1 MKNIALAF
9 ALVGLLAPAAAA
21 PASAQG
27 IGGMLGKAKKTVD
40 KADQAKKEADKVK
53 GLVISEKDERR
64 IGEKISAA
72 LIDRFGVYQD
82 KDVTKYVSLVG
93 SVLAQASSRPNL
105 EWEFIVLDTDGVNA
119 YAAPGGLVHITRGAL
134 GLIKNEAELAGVLG
148 HEITHVTAKHTI
160 NTIQDQNR
168 KDLAAEAAKSQ
179 TGAMVD
185 TLIDGFGS
193 AGFKLLYD
201 GAYSRGQEGD
211 SDSGGIVLANKLGY
225 APTGMVAVLNKIAE
239 RNKDQ
244 KEPNGWFASHPLLKE
259 RISDMERQIKS
270 EKLNATALVAAR
282 YTKAITFDV
291 KPTAMIATIAG
302 GAKGLAGESEPAK
315 KDEAKK
321 EEPPKKKGFSVA
333 TLTGGSQAQNTGTV
347 ASAGSRGLGAD
358 RDAVGGSSKS
368 KVRITLTPAEI
379 EAFKKGI
386 A

>member
-1 MKNIALAF
+1 MKKIALAF
-9 ALVGLLAPAAAA
+9 ALAGLLGSSAPAL
-21 PASAQG
+21 AQLG
-27 IGGMLGKAKKTVD
+27 GLNKAIGQAQKAKED
-40 KADQAKKEADKVK
+40 ADKVK
-53 GLVISEKDERR
+53 GLVITEGDERK

-82 KDVTKYVSLVG
+82 TDVTKYVSLVG

-105 EWEFIVLDTDGVNA
+105 KWEFIVLDTDGVNA

-160 NTIQDQNR
+160 NTIRDQNA
-168 KDLAAEAAKSQ
+168 KDLTAEAAKSQ
-179 TGAMVD
+179 TGAVGD
-185 TLIDGFGS
+185 ALIDGLGG

-211 SDSGGIVLANKLGY
+211 SDSGGIVLANKVGY
-225 APTGMVAVLNKIAE
+225 APTGMISVLNKIAD
-239 RNKDQ
+239 RNKEQ

-259 RISDMERQIKS
+259 RISNMEKQIKA

-282 YTKAITFDV
+282 YTSAITFDV

-302 GAKGLAGESEPAK
+302 GAKGLAGGSEPAK
-315 KDEAKK
+315 KDEPKK

-358 RDAVGGSSKS
+358 RDAVGGSNRS

-379 EAFKKGI
+379 DAFKKGI